1 MMKNVHE
8 FESKLTD
15 EWVKIL
21 DKTLNKKNKE
31 TTIDGFR
38 KGKAPKEVFLKNYGV
53 ESLYMDSID
62 EAINIAYKKILEDNK
77 LVPVVEPKVDVTNI
91 NKDEVALKFVIITKP
106 EIELGNYK
114 NLGVKK
120 EKVKVSDKE
129 IEEQINHLRQH
140 LADVVLK
147 ENGAIADGDIA
158 VIDFDGYVD
167 GKALD
172 GGKGENYPLEI
183 GSHSFIPGF
192 EEGLIGLKTG
202 EEKEL
207 KLKFPEN
214 YLEELKNKD
223 VTFKVK
229 VNEIKTRVLPEID
242 QEFFEDLGYDD
253 IKTEEEFRKKVK
265 EDIEHQKGHEVN
277 DKFLDECL
285 EAAAKNVKIDIN
297 PEIIDAEVH
306 RMLDQ
311 YAYDLKMQGLDI
323 NKYYEVTGTSEEK
336 LHKEME
342 PEALK
347 RVKYRYLIE
356 AIADQ
361 EKVDFPEKE
370 VKKRAEEMAEGYGI
384 TVEELIAEF
393 GSMDVVK
400 YDMKMHRALEILQE
414 SNE

>member
-1 MMKNVHE
+1 MKNVHE

-21 DKTLNKKNKE
+21 DKTLKKKNKE

-77 LVPVVEPKVDVTNI
+77 LEPVVEPKVDVTNI
-91 NKDEVALKFVIITKP
+91 NKDEVTLKFVVITKP

-129 IEEQINHLRQH
+129 IEDQINHLRQH

-147 ENGAIADGDIA
+147 ENGAVADGDVA

-192 EEGLIGLKTG
+192 EEGLIGLKAG

-229 VNEIKTRVLPEID
+229 VNEIKMRVLPEINQD
-242 QEFFEDLGYDD
+242 FFEDLGYDD
-253 IKTEEEFRKKVK
+253 VKTEEEFRKKVK

-297 PEIIDAEVH
+297 PEIVDAEVH

-311 YAYDLKMQGLDI
+311 YAYQLKMQGLDI
-323 NKYYEVTGTSEEK
+323 NEYYKVTGTSEEK
-336 LHKEME
+336 LHEEME

-361 EKVDFPEKE
+361 EKVDFTDEE

-384 TVEELIAEF
+384 TVEELIAEL